1 MIRYRLAQADELES
15 LKSFLFE
22 HGTNPWNHLP
32 IDGVDN
38 EFSLVAQG
46 QASALVATDNNQ
58 HVGFVIFYHPE
69 ILPSQYHQ
77 YTDSNTAI
85 YIAEAAVHK
94 HFGGQGIGAKLLSL
108 VIESAPDFEAS
119 MLIIDRHEQNAASA
133 GMMRKAGFTELR
145 TFIDEPRRHYGSKK
159 TTVLGITVTGQS

>member
-1 MIRYRLAQADELES
+1 MIRYRLAQVDELES

-22 HGTNPWNHLP
+22 HGSNPWNHLP

-46 QASALVATDNNQ
+46 QASALIATDNGQ

-69 ILPSQYHQ
+69 ILPSKYRQ
-77 YTDSNTAI
+77 YTDSQTTI

-94 HFGGQGIGAKLLSL
+94 SYGGQGIGSQLLSL
-108 VIESAPDFEAS
+108 VIKSAPDFNAS
-119 MLIIDRHEQNAASA
+119 MLVIDRHEQNAPSA
-133 GMMRKAGFTELR
+133 GMMRKAGFSELR
-145 TFIDEPRRHYGSKK
+145 TFTDKPRRDYGSKK
-159 TTVLGITVTGQS
+159 TTVLGITLT

>member
-1 MIRYRLAQADELES
+1 MIRYRLAQVDELES

-22 HGTNPWNHLP
+22 HGTNPWNNLP

-46 QASALVATDNNQ
+46 QASALVASDNNQ

-77 YTDSNTAI
+77 PKNRQPMAI
-85 YIAEAAVHK
+85 TI
-94 HFGGQGIGAKLLSL
+94 
-108 VIESAPDFEAS
+108 S
-119 MLIIDRHEQNAASA
+119 M
-133 GMMRKAGFTELR
+133 
-145 TFIDEPRRHYGSKK
+145 
-159 TTVLGITVTGQS
+159 

>member
-1 MIRYRLAQADELES
+1 MIRYRLAQGDELES

-38 EFSLVAQG
+38 EFALVAKG

-69 ILPSQYHQ
+69 ILPSQYDQ
-77 YTDSNTAI
+77 YKDSNTAI

-94 HFGGQGIGAKLLSL
+94 RYGGQGIGAKLLSL
-108 VIESAPDFEAS
+108 VIESAPDFGAS

-145 TFIDEPRRHYGSKK
+145 TFVDEPRRNYGSKK
-159 TTVLGITVTGQS
+159 TTVLAITLAKQH